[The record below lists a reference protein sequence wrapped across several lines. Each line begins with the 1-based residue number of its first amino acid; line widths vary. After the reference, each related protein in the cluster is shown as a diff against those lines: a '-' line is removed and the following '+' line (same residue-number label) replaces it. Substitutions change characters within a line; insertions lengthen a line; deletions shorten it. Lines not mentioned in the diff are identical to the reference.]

1 MFAAGEWGHEGTP
14 MNTKDVNGKN
24 GKKNIANVLMRENSW
39 PNPMFAAGKWGHEGT
54 RINTKNMNLTAS

>member
-1 MFAAGEWGHEGTP
+1 